1 MKKRDQNN
9 LYHSRWIVFS
19 IIGAILM
26 CFSATSAYAADFS
39 IGTGVNI
46 EKAGY
51 VLLLVLVLAI
61 LLETGLSTLFSWRI
75 FLRYFEEKGL
85 KVPIAVLTAFL
96 FVQQFDID
104 AIAEILGAFA
114 GKTYNHGTLGK
125 LLTAFIIAGGS
136 SAIFTLFEKFG
147 IRNPLE
153 RKAVAASMR
162 NESRL
167 KVKLL
172 RNGSP
177 NDKPVSI
184 LVDDTV
190 IGAIDSQKNEFGGF
204 LGQIVE
210 AGQRKLKLK
219 SRDQAGKEIECE
231 KVVSIAPGATV
242 IETFQLTPDAL
253 NP

>member
-1 MKKRDQNN
+1 MKKRATNN
-9 LYHSRWIVFS
+9 LNRYRWIVVS
-19 IIGAILM
+19 IISVILM
-26 CFSATSAYAADFS
+26 CFSATSTYATDFS
-39 IGTGVNI
+39 IGTGVDT

-61 LLETGLSTLFSWRI
+61 LLETGLSTLFNWRI
-75 FLRYFEEKGL
+75 FLRYFAEKGL

-96 FVQQFDID
+96 FVKQFDID

-114 GKTYNHGTLGK
+114 GKTYDHGILGK
-125 LLTAFIIAGGS
+125 ILTAFIIAGGS

-153 RKAVAASMR
+153 RRSVAANMR

-172 RNGSP
+172 RTGTP

-184 LVDDTV
+184 LVDGTV

-204 LGQIVE
+204 LGHIVE

-219 SRDQAGKEIECE
+219 SRDQAGNEIEQE

>member
-1 MKKRDQNN
+1 MEKRDQNN
-9 LYHSRWIVFS
+9 LNRSRWITFS
-19 IIGAILM
+19 IISLILM
-26 CFSATSAYAADFS
+26 GFSATSAYATDFS
-39 IGTGVNI
+39 TGTAVDT

-61 LLETGLSTLFSWRI
+61 LLETGLSTLFNWRI
-75 FLRYFEEKGL
+75 FLRFFEEKGL

-96 FVQQFDID
+96 FVKQFDID

-114 GKTYNHGTLGK
+114 GKTYDHGTLGK
-125 LLTAFIIAGGS
+125 ILTAFIIAGGS

-153 RKAVAASMR
+153 RRAVAASLR

-167 KVKLL
+167 KVKLI
-172 RNGSP
+172 RTGTP

-204 LGQIVE
+204 LGHIVE
-210 AGQRKLKLK
+210 AGQRTLKLK
-219 SRDQAGKEIECE
+219 SRDQAGSEIERE